1 MMLGN
6 ACVSIVKIDTLF
18 MVLSVT
24 YSLELRETILVY
36 CTNCNIEVLYISVPK
51 HFRIY
56 WGVIS
61 YEKLI
66 FWKQIR

>member
-1 MMLGN
+1 MMSEN

-36 CTNCNIEVLYISVPK
+36 YTNCNIEVLYISVPK
-51 HFRIY
+51 HLRI
-56 WGVIS
+56 
-61 YEKLI
+61 
-66 FWKQIR
+66 